1 MDGEENGT
9 PVFVHP
15 HALKHGLTEEQVLQA
30 WENFAAKRRRRTPNE
45 DQTACIG
52 YAPGMAREIQMVAVS
67 KPWGT
72 MIYHAMTP
80 AQDSVLD
87 ELGIPRRR
95 RR

>member
-1 MDGEENGT
+1 M
-9 PVFVHP
+9 
-15 HALKHGLTEEQVLQA
+15 QA

-52 YAPGMAREIQMVAVS
+52 YAPGVAREIQMVAVS